1 MTHPFHPLFGRE
13 FPLVD
18 RRRIW
23 GEDRLFFYEP
33 EGVLR
38 RLPAAWTSLAA
49 ADAFVLAAE
58 GRAPFR
64 VEDLLAAARRL
75 AEWAASEPVGPTL
88 PRVRK
93 ARKARKASIK

>member
-1 MTHPFHPLFGRE
+1 VTHPFHPLCGRE

-18 RRRIW
+18 RRRVW

-38 RLPAAWTSLAA
+38 RLPAAWTSLCVT
-49 ADAFVLAAE
+49 DAFVVAAE

-64 VEDLLAAARRL
+64 VEDLVAVARRL
-75 AEWAASEPVGPTL
+75 AEWTASSPVEPPRR
-88 PRVRK
+88 RVRK
-93 ARKARKASIK
+93 PRKASVK